1 MTNAEIYK
9 RTLGFSIR
17 RLGMKLL
24 SVLLIIGLSAAG
36 FLIMEPMNGMGLIG
50 LSIGLVVSIIIVI
63 FIARFVAYSLKA
75 GQIAMMTQGITEG
88 RLPEDVYEEGKRVVK
103 ERFAT
108 VAVFF
113 ALTGVIRGIFNQL
126 GRTITKLGGVI
137 GGETGGAV
145 GDAVSSAVQTLVAYL
160 CDCCLGWVFYRKTQ
174 SSARATC
181 EGAVLFFRHGKTLL
195 RNAGRIF
202 GIGLL
207 SLLLIGGVFFG
218 VFFLIFAQFPMVFA
232 EIAAAFATDAEA
244 SALLTDPTALTG
256 VAAFICALVIWS
268 VLHTTFVRPFVLTGV
283 LRNYLESGMNDV
295 PSEAAFAE
303 LAGKS
308 KKFAKLQA
316 EL

>member
-50 LSIGLVVSIIIVI
+50 LSIGLVVSIILVI

-295 PSEAAFAE
+295 PSEATFAE